1 MDNDKKIINSS
12 VKGALI
18 GAGTGFVIALVM
30 HWSIVWT
37 TLGGAAIGGY
47 FTAKGLDMA
56 NSLPK
61 VKTT

>member
-1 MDNDKKIINSS
+1 MDDKKIINSS

-18 GAGTGFVIALVM
+18 GAGAGFIIALVM
-30 HWSIVWT
+30 HWKIIWT

-47 FTAKGLDMA
+47 FSAKGLEMA

-61 VKTT
+61 VKNT